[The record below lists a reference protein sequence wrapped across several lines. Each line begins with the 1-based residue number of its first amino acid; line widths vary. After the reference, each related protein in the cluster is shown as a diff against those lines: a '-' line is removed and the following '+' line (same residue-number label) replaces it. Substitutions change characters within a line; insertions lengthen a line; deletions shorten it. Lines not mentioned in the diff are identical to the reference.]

1 MLLLNPLF
9 YFTMII
15 QMNEFEQYE
24 ADCQRIRTANK
35 QLLIEFEDWL
45 KSSGLSDKTIRNH
58 ILNVDL
64 YINDYLLYE
73 TPVLEAKDGVY
84 SGDINMFLGYWFIKK
99 AMWASKSTIKAN
111 AASLKKFY
119 TFLLE
124 KGLIEKDDLQELKET
139 IKEEMSEWLATL
151 DRYDDPSIDDMGEVW
166 GL

>member
-99 AMWASKSTIKAN
+99 AMWASKSSIKAN